1 MPVGTLPTV
10 AMTPPGVRIHQRQR
24 VSSSEVASKDIS
36 LEIKPKS
43 MHSLSQLATVT
54 VTSRAGSLLSQRSVP
69 LNYMEDPTIAQVIEG
84 VGNKEDAQFYLGKR
98 VAYVYRAKREVNGSK
113 VRVIWGRVTRPHGNS
128 GVVKG
133 KFRSNIPPKAFG
145 ASVRI
150 VSSLVGFS
158 LVEMMLMKRLVD
170 VVPVDDLKIILVEWI

>member
-84 VGNKEDAQFYLGKR
+84 VGNKLWAEWKERNDLDIPTCLSPVDSLGESFADVEKKAEEEWRDQVLPGDKFVSESPVSTNCTGFCAESPTDAL
-98 VAYVYRAKREVNGSK
+98 
-113 VRVIWGRVTRPHGNS
+113 RPH
-128 GVVKG
+128 VV
-133 KFRSNIPPKAFG
+133 RNH
-145 ASVRI
+145 RI
-150 VSSLVGFS
+150 L
-158 LVEMMLMKRLVD
+158 LACQLLKW
-170 VVPVDDLKIILVEWI
+170 VV